1 MKQYGLSEQVI
12 SSIVNVFQNYSEL
25 KEVVLYG
32 SRAMGNYRNGS
43 DIDITLKGEGLN
55 LHTLN
60 SISIDL
66 DNLMLPYTFDI
77 SILDHIDNQELINHI
92 GRRGV
97 LLYRRA
103 AV

>member
-1 MKQYGLSEQVI
+1 
-12 SSIVNVFQNYSEL
+12 
-25 KEVVLYG
+25 
-32 SRAMGNYRNGS
+32 MGNYRKGS

-60 SISIDL
+60 SISLDL

-77 SILDHIDNQELINHI
+77 SIFDHIDNQELIDHA
-92 GRRGV
+92 GRRGTV
-97 LLYRRA
+97 LYSRA